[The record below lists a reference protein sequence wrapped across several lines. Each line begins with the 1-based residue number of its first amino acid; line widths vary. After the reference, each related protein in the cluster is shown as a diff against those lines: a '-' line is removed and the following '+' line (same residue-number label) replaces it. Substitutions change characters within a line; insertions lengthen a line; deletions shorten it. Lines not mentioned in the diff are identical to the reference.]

1 MTSLWRYKLAWPW
14 LLLDAAYLYSFTLT
28 AQFAWLSYPLLLG
41 LGIGLWS
48 LRWWLANSASKEDAV
63 LGLLC
68 FVFPCATL
76 AAQYSAARKDK
87 REEMQQQANAVP
99 AGDTHTAPNS
109 PQQRPPLQRAPLQ
122 RRLVVG
128 VVLVAF
134 LSLFLSGLAERHVIN
149 PALAPLE
156 AQATETLQRSLLLAA
171 GSYASARLIDRAI
184 AFFSEA
190 QVGVG
195 VASFKPGQV
204 FKPVQDMAVRYSDV
218 MVLAMTSIGIQLLV
232 MEIGQALAVVVFG
245 PALMVTL
252 FLLLV
257 MPVQWR
263 PALLT
268 FSRLFTALIIV
279 MRLGIP
285 LGATTVGMIS
295 HHVLDGPRQQAQSEV
310 NITTE
315 QLQDGEVVVDDGQ
328 GLLVWMRG
336 MAGQASDLLSGMRQF
351 SDGLIE
357 RLVQLLVIY
366 TMETLILPLVMLYVI
381 WRLTHAY
388 VLPSLRTEWPY

>member
-14 LLLDAAYLYSFTLT
+14 LLLDIAYLYSFTLT
-28 AQFAWLSYPLLLG
+28 STLPWLSYPLLLG
-41 LGIGLWS
+41 VGVGIWS
-48 LRWWLANSASKEDAV
+48 LRWWLAGTENREDTW

-68 FVFPCATL
+68 LLLPCTTL
-76 AAQYSAARKDK
+76 AAQWQAR
-87 REEMQQQANAVP
+87 RVRGASEETPSPAQATPP
-99 AGDTHTAPNS
+99 ALS
-109 PQQRPPLQRAPLQ
+109 
-122 RRLVVG
+122 RRLTLG
-128 VVLVAF
+128 VVLAAI
-134 LSLFLSGLAERHVIN
+134 LGLCLTGAAERHLIN

-156 AQATETLQRSLLLAA
+156 AKATATLQRSLLLAA
-171 GSYASARLIDRAI
+171 GSYASARLIDRSI
-184 AFFSEA
+184 AFFAEA

-232 MEIGQALAVVVFG
+232 MEIGQSLAVLVFG

-252 FLLLV
+252 FLLWVL
-257 MPVQWR
+257 PTPWR

-268 FSRLFTALIIV
+268 FARLFTALIIV

-285 LGATTVGMIS
+285 LGATAVGMIS
-295 HHVLDGPRQQAQSEV
+295 QQVLDPPRQQAQSEV
-310 NITTE
+310 NLTTE
-315 QLQDGEVVVDDGQ
+315 QLQDGEAVVDDGQ

-336 MAGQASDLLSGMRQF
+336 MAGQASDLLAGMRQF

-366 TMETLILPLVMLYVI
+366 AMETLILPLVMLYVI
-381 WRLTHAY
+381 WRMTHAY
-388 VLPSLRTEWPY
+388 VLPTLRVEWPY